1 MCGGRTD
8 APVGINTHR
17 ERSEG
22 DARIVGCV
30 QIWLWRVRFEIG
42 YMHQGMQH
50 HCRLPFSSH
59 LRPILAT
66 SLLSLYLS
74 IKHYLLTS
82 VGNPTFLVSQRASPT
97 NSPLLGNLDI
107 PWETVGQIPF
117 RDVAAV
123 GSTAGCLL
131 LIIPLYLPVR
141 SFDADRG
148 GDYLQR
154 SKTLISICNWNWKGE
169 SESKEIP
176 RDWDPST
183 SRYCLLDMRSF
194 LIYNS

>member
-1 MCGGRTD
+1 MR
-8 APVGINTHR
+8 
-17 ERSEG
+17 RSELIHTERDPR

-107 PWETVGQIPF
+107 P
-117 RDVAAV
+117 
-123 GSTAGCLL
+123 
-131 LIIPLYLPVR
+131 
-141 SFDADRG
+141 
-148 GDYLQR
+148 
-154 SKTLISICNWNWKGE
+154 
-169 SESKEIP
+169 
-176 RDWDPST
+176 
-183 SRYCLLDMRSF
+183 
-194 LIYNS
+194 

>member
-22 DARIVGCV
+22 CAHSWLRADMVMARAVRNWLHASGDATP
-30 QIWLWRVRFEIG
+30 
-42 YMHQGMQH
+42 
-50 HCRLPFSSH
+50 LPSS
-59 LRPILAT
+59 ILLPSPSDPSYLAPFP
-66 SLLSLYLS
+66 LS

-154 SKTLISICNWNWKGE
+154 SKTLICNWNWKGE

-183 SRYCLLDMRSF
+183 SRYCLLDIRNF
-194 LIYNS
+194 LVYNS